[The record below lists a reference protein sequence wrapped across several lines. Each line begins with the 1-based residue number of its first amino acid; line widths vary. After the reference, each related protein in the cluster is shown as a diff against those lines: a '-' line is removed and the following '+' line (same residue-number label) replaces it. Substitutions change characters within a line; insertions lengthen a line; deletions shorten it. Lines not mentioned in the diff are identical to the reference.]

1 MSLDEA
7 IERLEGFVAEVR
19 SASLRDDKTG
29 LSSLLA
35 LRQEERL
42 INEGT
47 SDFNVIVF
55 GDLND
60 FKQLNDDHSHDAGDV
75 AIKTVGEMIQKMV
88 IEDLQGMAFRQ
99 GGDEF
104 VILLKQH
111 QAEGFMSVVSSLAN
125 ILFSHK
131 EKKLRTAMSLGYVFS
146 DGKTSFSDL
155 LERAEIACQHAKVEG
170 DGACIEW
177 TTDLLV
183 NPVVRIGARCRK
195 CSAKISCNLPKQNA
209 PTELKV
215 CPCCG
220 EPLHSSGLH

>member
-19 SASLRDDKTG
+19 SASLKDDKTG

-42 INEGT
+42 INEGA
-47 SDFNVIVF
+47 SDFSVIVF

-104 VILLKQH
+104 VILLEQH
-111 QAEGFMSVVSSLAN
+111 QVEGFMSVVSSLGN
-125 ILFSHK
+125 IVFSHK
-131 EKKLRTAMSLGYVFS
+131 EKKLRTAMSLGYVLS

-155 LERAEIACQHAKVEG
+155 LERAEIACQYAKVEG

-177 TTDLLV
+177 TTALLV

-195 CSAKISCNLPKQNA
+195 CGAKISCNLPKQNA
-209 PTELKV
+209 PTQLKV

-220 EPLHSSGLH
+220 DLLPSSNTH